1 MKISTKILS
10 VLIAAVML
18 ATAIPF
24 SASAKTSSDYQQEI
38 DKWEE
43 YIEKNEAGEAN
54 VQELLDAL
62 DEQNSAISSKISAK
76 EKEIYPLRVKIN
88 ELNAQ
93 ISSLKNR
100 ITELG
105 NEITSIETQTEEQ
118 NKAIDETY
126 ELLKDR
132 MRADYMA
139 GETSELELFLNSGS
153 FEEFMV
159 RSELLRQVAKH
170 DNAVIAGLEEKIK
183 ELNEMLEDLKA
194 KRSELEESK
203 LQIEVDKK
211 EVESEKAVLDNQ
223 LAILEKDENKIATNI
238 NKQNALLEKY
248 QSNQAY
254 GEKQKAK
261 AEAAFREWEKQMQ
274 TEAGNSGSTGDGY
287 VSSGGNHSFKR
298 SAKGYISPIQDK
310 SVYYSATYAQH
321 SARGSKSVDFCAPAN
336 RVFTNGKT
344 YSTTNGAKI
353 YAVASGTVVT
363 SYFQQTGG
371 HVIIIDHGNGMRTLY
386 AHCRVR
392 YVSVGQQVNQ
402 GDVIALVGNTG
413 TAVYPRPTS
422 SNPVA
427 GSHLHFQM
435 LLNGSPVNPH
445 NYLPSPLVY

>member
-1 MKISTKILS
+1 MKISTKIFS
-10 VLIAAVML
+10 VLIATVML
-18 ATAIPF
+18 ITAIPF
-24 SASAKTSSDYQQEI
+24 SATAKTSSDYQEEI

-43 YIEKNEAGEAN
+43 YIQKNEQGEAD

-62 DEQNSAISSKISAK
+62 DEQNAAISSKVAAK

-93 ISSLKNR
+93 ISSLQKR
-100 ITELG
+100 ITSLG
-105 NEITSIETQTEEQ
+105 SEITSIETQTEEQ

-126 ELLKDR
+126 ELLKER

-153 FEEFMV
+153 FEDFLV

-170 DNAVIAGLEEKIK
+170 DNEVVAGLEEKIK
-183 ELNEMLEDLKA
+183 ELNEMLEDLKV

-203 LQIEVDKK
+203 LKIEADKK

-223 LAILEKDENKIATNI
+223 LAILEKDESKITANI
-238 NKQNALLEKY
+238 NKQNDILEKY

-261 AEAAFREWEKQMQ
+261 AEAAFREWEKQIQ
-274 TEAGNSGSTGDGY
+274 AEAGNSGSTGDGY
-287 VSSGGNHSFKR
+287 VSSGGNHNFKR

-321 SARGSKSVDFCAPAN
+321 MSRGSKSVDFCAPAN

-363 SYFQQTGG
+363 SYLQTTGG
-371 HVIIIDHGNGMRTLY
+371 NVIIIDHGNGMRTLY

-422 SNPVA
+422 TNPVA

-435 LLNGSPVNPH
+435 LLNGSPVNPE

>member
-1 MKISTKILS
+1 MKISKKIFSLLFAF
-10 VLIAAVML
+10 VLL
-18 ATAIPF
+18 ASTF
-24 SASAKTSSDYQQEI
+24 SFPTSAKTSSDYQDEI

-43 YIEKNEAGEAN
+43 YIEKNEEGEAD
-54 VQELLDAL
+54 VQKLLDAL
-62 DEQNSAISSKISAK
+62 DEQNSAISAKVAAK

-93 ISSLKNR
+93 ISSLKKR
-100 ITELG
+100 ITSLG

-159 RSELLRQVAKH
+159 RSEILRQVAKH
-170 DNAVIAGLEEKIK
+170 DNAVVAGLEEKIK
-183 ELNEMLEDLKA
+183 ELNAMLEDLKA

-223 LAILEKDENKIATNI
+223 LAILEKDENKIVANI
-238 NKQNALLEKY
+238 NKQNNILEKY

-274 TEAGNSGSTGDGY
+274 AEAGNSGSTGDGY
-287 VSSGGNHSFKR
+287 VSSGGNHNFKR
-298 SAKGYISPIQDK
+298 SSKGYISPIQDK

-321 SARGSKSVDFCAPAN
+321 SSRGSASVDFCAPAN

-344 YSTTNGAKI
+344 YATTNGAKI

-363 SYFQQTGG
+363 SYMQTTGG
-371 HVIIIDHGNGMRTLY
+371 NVIIIDHGNGMRTLY

-435 LLNGSPVNPH
+435 LLNGSPVNPEK
-445 NYLPSPLVY
+445 YLPSPLVY

>member
-1 MKISTKILS
+1 MKISKKIFS
-10 VLIAAVML
+10 FLIATVML
-18 ATAIPF
+18 ITTIPL
-24 SASAKTSSDYQQEI
+24 SASAKTSSDYQDEI
-38 DKWEE
+38 DKWED
-43 YIEKNEAGEAN
+43 YIAKNEEGEAD
-54 VQELLDAL
+54 VQKLLDAL
-62 DEQNSAISSKISAK
+62 DEQNSAISSKVAAK

-88 ELNAQ
+88 ELNSQ
-93 ISSLKNR
+93 ISSLQKR
-100 ITELG
+100 ITSLG

-126 ELLKDR
+126 ELLEDR

-139 GETSELELFLNSGS
+139 GETSELELFLNSSS
-153 FEEFMV
+153 FEDFMV
-159 RSELLRQVAKH
+159 RSEILRQVAKH
-170 DNAVIAGLEEKIK
+170 DNAVVTGLKEKIK
-183 ELNEMLEDLKA
+183 ELNAMLEDLKA

-223 LAILEKDENKIATNI
+223 LAILEKDENKILANI
-238 NKQNALLEKY
+238 NKQNDILEKY

-274 TEAGNSGSTGDGY
+274 ADAGNSGSTGDGY
-287 VSSGGNHSFKR
+287 VSSGGNHNFKR
-298 SAKGYISPIQDK
+298 SSKGYISPIQDK

-321 SARGSKSVDFCAPAN
+321 SSRGSKSVDFCAPAN

-344 YSTTNGAKI
+344 YPTTNGAKI

-363 SYFQQTGG
+363 SYMQTTGG
-371 HVIIIDHGNGMRTLY
+371 NVIIIDHGNGMRTLY

-392 YVSVGQQVNQ
+392 YVSVGQKVQQ

-422 SNPVA
+422 SNPVR

-435 LLNGSPVNPH
+435 LLNASPVNPEK
-445 NYLPSPLVY
+445 YLPSPLVY

>member
-1 MKISTKILS
+1 MKISKKI
-10 VLIAAVML
+10 
-18 ATAIPF
+18 F
-24 SASAKTSSDYQQEI
+24 SLLFALCLLVTTFAFPTSAKTEEDFQEEI

-43 YIEKNEAGEAN
+43 YIERNEQGEAD

-62 DEQNSAISSKISAK
+62 DEQNAAISSKVAAK

-88 ELNAQ
+88 ELTAQ
-93 ISSLKNR
+93 ISSLQKR
-100 ITELG
+100 ITSLG
-105 NEITSIETQTEEQ
+105 SEITSIEKQTEEQ

-126 ELLKDR
+126 ELLKER

-139 GETSELELFLNSGS
+139 GETSEIELFLNAGS

-194 KRSELEESK
+194 KRTELEESK
-203 LQIEVDKK
+203 LQIEADKK

-223 LAILEKDENKIATNI
+223 LAILEKDESKIASNI
-238 NKQNALLEKY
+238 NKQNTLLEKY

-261 AEAAFREWEKQMQ
+261 AEAAFREWEKQVQ
-274 TEAGNSGSTGDGY
+274 IEAGNSGSTGDGY

-321 SARGSKSVDFCAPAN
+321 SSRGSASVDFCAPAS
-336 RVFTNGKT
+336 RVFTNGQT

-363 SYFQQTGG
+363 SYYQSTGG
-371 HVIIIDHGNGMRTLY
+371 NVIIIDHGNGMRTLY

-392 YVSVGQQVNQ
+392 YVSVGQHVNQ

>member
-1 MKISTKILS
+1 MKISTKIFS

-18 ATAIPF
+18 VTALPF

-62 DEQNSAISSKISAK
+62 DEQNAAISSKISAK

-88 ELNAQ
+88 QLNAQ
-93 ISSLKNR
+93 ISSLKKR
-100 ITELG
+100 ISELG

-126 ELLKDR
+126 ELLKER

-153 FEEFMV
+153 FEDFLV

-170 DNAVIAGLEEKIK
+170 DNAVISGLEEKIK

-223 LAILEKDENKIATNI
+223 LAILEKDENKIASNI
-238 NKQNALLEKY
+238 NKQNTLLEKY

-261 AEAAFREWEKQMQ
+261 AEAAFKEWEKQMQ
-274 TEAGNSGSTGDGY
+274 AEAGNSGSTGDGY

-321 SARGSKSVDFCAPAN
+321 SSRGSKSVDFCAPAN

-445 NYLPSPLVY
+445 NYLPNPLVY